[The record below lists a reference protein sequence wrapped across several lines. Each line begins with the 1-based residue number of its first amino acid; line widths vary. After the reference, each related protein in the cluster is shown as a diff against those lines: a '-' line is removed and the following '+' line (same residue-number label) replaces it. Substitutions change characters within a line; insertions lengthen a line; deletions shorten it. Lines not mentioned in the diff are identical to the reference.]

1 MNESERRQE
10 NIQQQKDRIRRR
22 YQGNV
27 SEKVRI
33 IPVTVAQPDFDDD
46 STTKRVAVY
55 ARVSTGDPRQ
65 TSSYELQKNYHE
77 SQIQKHP
84 N

>member
-55 ARVSTGDPRQ
+55 ARVSTGDQ
-65 TSSYELQKNYHE
+65 
-77 SQIQKHP
+77 
-84 N
+84 